1 MITINQQPTFPN
13 GTQSDMIY
21 VITGSFVDAPQH
33 RYLCRISSGSEILST
48 VKQVANASGI
58 GVFEVSRLL
67 DDHMGFDSPWLI
79 SGSSPFISSSNNNI
93 ATFEIAF
100 AEEYGTSLTS
110 SLTTT
115 GYFSGSN
122 QEDNQVIPAAVDRDS
137 GDFNWSSGSYF
148 GLTNNPNYQV
158 AVNDKTIVNALEV
171 YRNDYLTIS
180 SLNNQN
186 FPKGFIDT
194 VSYKIYNTS
203 YTNVYTETVSQPYA
217 GVTLPT
223 QLAHIGVGPKNIED
237 INGGSLGTYLNDPT
251 NYPYYSV
258 SFNNIAGTSSISSDE
273 YLFKLACEYHEGA
286 NFAFINKL
294 GVYDYYRATM
304 TTTERESFSRE
315 TYRQGYVNYSTTSP
329 TIDYDY
335 ARRGET
341 QYLNQFANNFTA
353 ETNWLTTN
361 QATWLFEL
369 FESPSVFV
377 QVDSHFEPIIITN
390 AEEQYRTNVA
400 GQRMFKFTIQY
411 RKANAKHSRY

>member
-33 RYLCRISSGSEILST
+33 RYLCRISSGSEVLST
-48 VKQVANASGI
+48 IKQVANASGI

-67 DDHMGFDSPWLI
+67 DDHMGFDTPWLV
-79 SGSSPFISSSNNNI
+79 SGSTPAEASTNKNI
-93 ATFEIAF
+93 NEFEIAF
-100 AEEYGTSLTS
+100 AEEYGTSLSS

-122 QEDNQVIPAAVDRDS
+122 EDDNQVIPAVVERDS
-137 GDFNWSSGSYF
+137 GNFNWPSSSYYA
-148 GLTNNPNYQV
+148 LTNCPNTV
-158 AVNDKTIVNALEV
+158 SSVNSTTALDALEV
-171 YRNDYLTIS
+171 YRDDYLTLS
-180 SLNNQN
+180 SLNDGTPGNV
-186 FPKGFIDT
+186 DE
-194 VSYKIYNTS
+194 VYYKVYNSS
-203 YTNVYTETVSQPYA
+203 YTTVYTTDFNPGFS
-217 GVTLPT
+217 GNTLDT
-223 QLAHIGVGPKNIED
+223 KLIHIGVGPKNIE
-237 INGGSLGTYLNDPT
+237 NVGALSSFLNNPT
-251 NYPYYSV
+251 QYPYYGV
-258 SFNNIAGTSSISSDE
+258 YLRYFTGTG
-273 YLFKLACEYHEGA
+273 YVNGPTHLFKLGCEYHEGA

-304 TTTERESFSRE
+304 VTTERESFSRE
-315 TYRQGYVNYSTTSP
+315 TYRAPYVNYSTTTS
-329 TIDYDY
+329 TIAYDY
-335 ARRGET
+335 AKRGET
-341 QYLNQFANNFTA
+341 QYLNQFANNYTA